1 MLFIASEFAQGLYA
15 DATLL
20 AAFDLENDRLHGN
33 RAETKGSA
41 RKGGSKKRSYPHIWM
56 QLPFIQF
63 AFFPNDT
70 TYIDANKF
78 SKAKSVST
86 ESVSSSSV
94 FPLDLLQYSRFPI
107 SLGKHCK
114 SCCTYNFKFNG
125 SAKGKQCIV
134 IELNEWKPSVFLM
147 PPRNIYTRLN
157 GTINSE
163 CNFELPMFHF
173 PRRFLQIDYLRLKMK
188 KVLFLRLIARRHMIS
203 SN

>member
-1 MLFIASEFAQGLYA
+1 
-15 DATLL
+15 
-20 AAFDLENDRLHGN
+20 
-33 RAETKGSA
+33 
-41 RKGGSKKRSYPHIWM
+41 M

-63 AFFPNDT
+63 AFYPNDI

-107 SLGKHCK
+107 SLGEHCK
-114 SCCTYNFKFNG
+114 SCCTYNFKFNEY
-125 SAKGKQCIV
+125 AKGKQCIV